1 MALYIHFP
9 KAGWLNP
16 IFGVLFWEKEIEED
30 SFMVLKLDKKVIEY
44 KIRYDLRILG
54 PEHEGLHVVTYKST
68 TLLVLMKVVVAP
80 TIETSSH
87 LPECA
92 HALGGST
99 SCCSYY
105 PKATESLRLM
115 LKYCDTYTSV
125 YWKNLGESQA
135 YNTPPEYGIRID
147 FDIPVTTRCLQCQ
160 DGSKGGGTCGYD
172 VETHD
177 FSCLCDKGNVTT
189 YCKDHTQHQRS
200 SRVVAG
206 TATAVS
212 VAGAIGIG
220 VGVWYFR
227 KVRAKAPV
235 THPDVNMAFDL
246 RPTKDVLPWPGGA
259 NIAFDLV
266 PNLQCLL
273 RTWCEYGIRLSI
285 GLATPLTYVLYLE
298 ILTWH
303 ARR

>member
-1 MALYIHFP
+1 METTTQFFTKLITGPVDNKFPSSSVHAVVDNDDLLIEILHRFYSMRNESSGWPDSVLMALYIHFP

-80 TIETSSH
+80 TIETSS
-87 LPECA
+87 L
-92 HALGGST
+92 AL
-99 SCCSYY
+99 
-105 PKATESLRLM
+105 
-115 LKYCDTYTSV
+115 
-125 YWKNLGESQA
+125 KNLGESQA

-189 YCKDHTQHQRS
+189 YCK
-200 SRVVAG
+200 G

-227 KVRAKAPV
+227 KARAKAPV
-235 THPDVNMAFDL
+235 THGVQSNE
-246 RPTKDVLPWPGGA
+246 
-259 NIAFDLV
+259 N
-266 PNLQCLL
+266 
-273 RTWCEYGIRLSI
+273 RLF
-285 GLATPLTYVLYLE
+285 
-298 ILTWH
+298 
-303 ARR
+303 